1 MHACTGTIAA
11 HVLHMLLVTRDT
23 LQVLV
28 CQVVCVSG
36 HWGGAC
42 GCAPSNRRSGTQLP
56 WPHCGFHATLAP
68 RCKADACADLDH
80 TNEDLRSHIKEWL
93 NWLKDDIGFEG
104 WRFDFVKG
112 YGPQF
117 IKEYVMETVGA
128 QSYNVGEFWVDCRC
142 VPPPRACGPRM
153 IASLVLQL

>member
-1 MHACTGTIAA
+1 MT
-11 HVLHMLLVTRDT
+11 
-23 LQVLV
+23 
-28 CQVVCVSG
+28 CVRAS
-36 HWGGAC
+36 
-42 GCAPSNRRSGTQLP
+42 
-56 WPHCGFHATLAP
+56 
-68 RCKADACADLDH
+68 ADLDH
-80 TNEDLRSHIKEWL
+80 TNEDLRTHLKEWM

-142 VPPPRACGPRM
+142 GSHSPLPPAFGRACC
-153 IASLVLQL
+153 SSDFLTLQLEQL

>member
-1 MHACTGTIAA
+1 M
-11 HVLHMLLVTRDT
+11 V
-23 LQVLV
+23 
-28 CQVVCVSG
+28 
-36 HWGGAC
+36 
-42 GCAPSNRRSGTQLP
+42 
-56 WPHCGFHATLAP
+56 HATLLSC
-68 RCKADACADLDH
+68 RTTHKGDGACADLDH

-142 VPPPRACGPRM
+142 APPFKGLLTMHDHASNTVAVNILPNKRLIQTSIRNCNALSCGLAHTHWLERRPCPGTPMSSFR
-153 IASLVLQL
+153 

>member
-1 MHACTGTIAA
+1 MNPK
-11 HVLHMLLVTRDT
+11 M
-23 LQVLV
+23 
-28 CQVVCVSG
+28 
-36 HWGGAC
+36 GG
-42 GCAPSNRRSGTQLP
+42 
-56 WPHCGFHATLAP
+56 
-68 RCKADACADLDH
+68 ACADLDH

-142 VPPPRACGPRM
+142 VLPCRGSIGVNKTVTIQSCATVS
-153 IASLVLQL
+153 AT

>member
-1 MHACTGTIAA
+1 MPTTCIEDI
-11 HVLHMLLVTRDT
+11 V
-23 LQVLV
+23 
-28 CQVVCVSG
+28 
-36 HWGGAC
+36 
-42 GCAPSNRRSGTQLP
+42 
-56 WPHCGFHATLAP
+56 
-68 RCKADACADLDH
+68 CADLDH

-142 VPPPRACGPRM
+142 VLPYRVRLYKFDT
-153 IASLVLQL
+153 ISLVSVSATCRPCVRRHCV